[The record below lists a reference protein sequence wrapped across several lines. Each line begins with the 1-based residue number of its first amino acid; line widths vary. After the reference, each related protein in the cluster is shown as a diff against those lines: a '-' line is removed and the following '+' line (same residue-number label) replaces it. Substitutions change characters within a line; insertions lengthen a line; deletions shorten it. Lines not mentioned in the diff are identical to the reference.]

1 VVLPGL
7 RPALANRN
15 QTHTC
20 VPPRPLEEH
29 FAGRS
34 PNVIET
40 YRAFEAAARANG
52 PLVVIPERTR
62 IAFQVRMSFAAV
74 TLRTRWI
81 DAHVVLARRL
91 ESARFRRIVSFS
103 TRNHVHEF
111 RLEAP
116 AEVDEEVALWLAEAY
131 CVGRQEHRRANRPGT
146 SP

>member
-1 VVLPGL
+1 VVPRCQLRQTLTLKAYRDQADTQSTARSAAGLPCCHGEAFVVLPGL

-52 PLVVIPERTR
+52 PRVVIPERTR
-62 IAFQVRMSFAAV
+62 IAFQVRMAE
-74 TLRTRWI
+74 
-81 DAHVVLARRL
+81 DAL
-91 ESARFRRIVSFS
+91 
-103 TRNHVHEF
+103 
-111 RLEAP
+111 
-116 AEVDEEVALWLAEAY
+116 D
-131 CVGRQEHRRANRPGT
+131 RRARGPRPQARERPF
-146 SP
+146 SPHRELLDPQPRA